1 MPHLS
6 PSDFER
12 TPKISTLYV
21 VFFKERTTRLRP
33 WGLTQWLKMVEE
45 EDEEVEEEF
54 FRLKKVFLGF
64 LTFFFF

>member
-21 VFFKERTTRLRP
+21 MFFKERTTRLRP

-45 EDEEVEEEF
+45 EDEEVEERF
-54 FRLKKVFLGF
+54 FLKQ
-64 LTFFFF
+64 FFFSVLFLKYIF